1 MVYGWVGDVTGRL
14 WQLLE
19 HMRWADLAG
28 LLKLGLS
35 GLYRWMVIQ
44 GTGAEA
50 FGKQG
55 QGRFLLYRRQ
65 SVCLQH

>member
-1 MVYGWVGDVTGRL
+1 VVYGWVGDMMGRP
-14 WQLLE
+14 WQLLV
-19 HMRWADLAG
+19 HMRWAGLAG

-35 GLYRWMVIQ
+35 GLYRWVVIQ
-44 GTGAEA
+44 GTRARA
-50 FGKQG
+50 SGKQG